1 MRGQSDRL
9 AAGGQSAVLRCA
21 PEGPERHVTFTVT
34 SHGRPVARI
43 VPISATEHLT
53 TKGKLVLL
61 KRLRGGAVVDA
72 ARWTRD
78 ELYE

>member
-1 MRGQSDRL
+1 MRGQAIAAAEANRQFSD
-9 AAGGQSAVLRCA
+9 VLRKVRNGA
-21 PEGPERHVTFTVT
+21 TFTVT

-53 TKGKLVLL
+53 TMGKLVLL
-61 KRLRGGAVVDA
+61 KRLRRGAVVDA
-72 ARWTRD
+72 GRWTRD